1 MLIMYVLTIYLIQT
15 QVSGAGTNERKR
27 RPHEGYTNGHK
38 RERARTSKR
47 GERAQMR
54 HETGKQPSGRERV
67 EHKRVRTEATQTGTN
82 GNKRERASGVSGH
95 KRVRT
100 EASNERAQTNDGG
113 HCTNEDHERGPT
125 RISKHQHERGRASTQ
140 VGTNEGCT
148 NERRRGLTNES
159 GRCTNEGRRSQTR
172 AGTSVAAS

>member
-1 MLIMYVLTIYLIQT
+1 MYVLTIYLIQT

-27 RPHEGYTNGHK
+27 RPHEGYMNGHK

-67 EHKRVRTEATQTGTN
+67 EHKRVRTEATQMGTN

-113 HCTNEDHERGPT
+113 RKRTRTTNEDQRG
-125 RISKHQHERGRASTQ
+125 SASTN
-140 VGTNEGCT
+140 TNEGVRARRWVQTRDART
-148 NERRRGLTNES
+148 NAG
-159 GRCTNEGRRSQTR
+159 GDSQTR
-172 AGTSVAAS
+172 AGAAQTRAGARKQGLARQ